1 MELCA
6 RGAALKVG
14 IEEESQLRARAEQV
28 QRWGGCTLRGTPNVN
43 VLTPELQ
50 GLVLFPLWQLHGEL
64 LLLRTGILSHY
75 SGILCVETSVYKPA
89 QLPHYT
95 DRTPMT

>member
-28 QRWGGCTLRGTPNVN
+28 QRWGGVYLERDPQCQCSYSRAAGARALPSVAATRRA
-43 VLTPELQ
+43 
-50 GLVLFPLWQLHGEL
+50 LVAEDWNSFPLFWHP
-64 LLLRTGILSHY
+64 
-75 SGILCVETSVYKPA
+75 LC
-89 QLPHYT
+89 
-95 DRTPMT
+95 RNICI